1 MSVILTVGSISS
13 SSITAITA
21 SAIINPS
28 FGKTTT
34 TPIKHLVVLFQENVS
49 FDHYF
54 ATYPNAMN
62 LPGESKFSPLS
73 NTPSINGLAIG
84 LLTNNTNLANPWRL
98 DKSQVVTVASCDPN
112 HGYTALQK
120 EIDGGLMDKF
130 VQNSAL
136 SIQHCDPK
144 LVMGYF
150 DGNTV
155 TALWNY
161 AQHYAMSDNFHSS
174 SIDPSLPGAINLV
187 TGQTHGATPRNI
199 SLNITYDNHHLTYHQ
214 VANGTSI
221 GDIDSIYDDCSAAQY
236 KTISMTGKNI
246 GNLMNEKGITWG
258 WFEGGFRQGKTM
270 LETRTP
276 SGISNDNKAI
286 CGTKHVNIA
295 GKNVTDY
302 VVHHEPF
309 QYYQSTANQ
318 HHLPPTS
325 VAMIGHT
332 DQANH
337 QYDLSDFWEL
347 LQAGNMPAVSYLKAP
362 AYQDGHPGHSD
373 PIDEQNYLV
382 NTINRLQ
389 QLPEWNSTATII
401 AYDDSGG
408 WYDNAMP
415 PIISQSNDPVNDAL
429 LGHDRLCGHAPVS
442 AYQDRCGYGARLP
455 LLLISPYAKVNYV
468 DHSITDQTSILR
480 FIEDNWQLGRIGDQS
495 FDSKAGTLLN
505 MFNFTTSHSAN
516 KLFLNPSTGLEK

>member
-1 MSVILTVGSISS
+1 MLVILVVGSISP
-13 SSITAITA
+13 SSITARAA

-34 TPIKHLVVLFQENVS
+34 TPIKHLVVLFQENVA

-54 ATYPNAMN
+54 GTYPNAKN
-62 LPGESKFSPLS
+62 LPDESKFSPLS
-73 NTPSINGLAIG
+73 NTPSINGLSATG

-98 DKSQVVTVASCDPN
+98 DKSQVVTVALCDPT
-112 HGYTALQK
+112 HSYTTLQK

-130 VQNSAL
+130 VQNSGL
-136 SIQHCDPK
+136 SIQNCDPK

-161 AQHYAMSDNFHSS
+161 AQHFAMSDNFHSS
-174 SIDPSLPGAINLV
+174 NIDPSLPGAINLIS
-187 TGQTHGATPRNI
+187 GQTHGATPLNI
-199 SLNITYDNHHLTYHQ
+199 SKI

-221 GDIDSIYDDCSAAQY
+221 GDIDSIYDDCSTHN

-246 GNLMNEKGITWG
+246 GNSMNEKGITWG
-258 WFEGGFRQGKTM
+258 WFQGGFK
-270 LETRTP
+270 P
-276 SGISNDNKAI
+276 SGISINSKAI
-286 CGTKHVNIA
+286 CDTSHLNIA
-295 GKNVTDY
+295 GKNITDY

-325 VAMIGHT
+325 VAVIGHT

-337 QYDLSDFWEL
+337 QYDLSDFWAAA
-347 LQAGNMPAVSYLKAP
+347 QAGNMPAVSYLKAP
-362 AYQDGHPGHSD
+362 AYQNGHPGYSD

-389 QLPEWNSTATII
+389 QLPEWNSTAIII

-408 WYDNAMP
+408 WYDHAMP
-415 PIISQSNDPVNDAL
+415 PIISQSNDPINDAL
-429 LGHDRLCGHAPVS
+429 LGHNQLCGHAPVS

-468 DHSITDQTSILR
+468 DHSITDQASILR

-495 FDSKAGTLLN
+495 FDSKAGSLLN
-505 MFNFTTSHSAN
+505 MFNFTTSHSAK